1 MRIFVGFDPR
11 QPVAAQVLIHS
22 LYTRSSSP
30 LSITPLVLSQL
41 PIRRRGLTEFTF
53 SRYLVP
59 YLCNYEGEA
68 LFMDADML
76 CLGDITELPKRLEL
90 VDGLP
95 ANGFVAGVHVV
106 KHSRR
111 FEWPS
116 LMYFNNAK
124 CENLT
129 PALIESGTPQDLK
142 WADSI
147 GALPPEWNHLVGYDA
162 PNPNA
167 KIVHFTQGIP
177 AFKETW
183 DCEFAQEWRDE
194 LDRCRSTVSWEDIMG
209 QSVHKKAMGL

>member
-22 LYTRSSSP
+22 LYARASRP
-30 LSITPLVLSQL
+30 ISITPLVLRQL

-59 YLCNYEGEA
+59 YLCDYEGEA

-76 CLGDITELPKRLEL
+76 CLTDITKLPLA
-90 VDGLP
+90 VNDP
-95 ANGFVAGVHVV
+95 FSNAVSVV

-124 CENLT
+124 CRELT
-129 PALIESGTPQDLK
+129 PEYIENGAPASLT
-142 WADSI
+142 WTDSI
-147 GALPPEWNHLVGYDA
+147 GELPVEWNHLVGYDV
-162 PNPNA
+162 PTPDA
-167 KIVHFTQGIP
+167 KVVHFTQGIP
-177 AFKETW
+177 IFKETW
-183 DCEFAQEWRDE
+183 NSEYGQVWRDE
-194 LDRCRSTVSWEDIMG
+194 LDMMNSTVSWEDIMG
-209 QSVHKKAMGL
+209 GSVHKKAMGL